1 MGARIRRTSPGLLDR
16 PADARRFGTRL
27 LRLTLRATASNGRGP
42 AYSGAGAAQ
51 LERLFARPIP
61 ERGLP
66 PDLVLRRL
74 ERDIL
79 GHSMKMG
86 HPRLFGLFTPGPLPA
101 AAFAALPAAFVNQS
115 PDAWK
120 AGPAAT
126 HVETRLIRFMNGL
139 IGFGPRAFGTFTSG
153 GGVANLIALK
163 MARDRTLGLHSRR
176 RGLGR
181 DAERLRVYASDQAH
195 FSLGRALDILGLGER
210 ALVLLPT
217 GADRRLRPADLV
229 AALARDR
236 ARGLRPMAVVAT
248 AGTTNTGT
256 IDPLAPLAHATR
268 AAGVHLHVDAAYG
281 GALLLSRRH
290 RHLLEGVEQADT
302 VTVDPHKWLF
312 QPFSLG
318 ALFARDGRS
327 LHAAFATEPEY
338 LRKDLEAEPGRLDF
352 YQYSLEGSRPFRGLK
367 LWMTLQMIG
376 RRGLGDLVDHTM
388 DVAAHLARRVAAD
401 RRYEACGA
409 PVELASVCFRYLPVW
424 ARAGAGAAAGRSPR
438 DRARLDAAQRAMQQ
452 EVERRGYAWFPTV
465 MIDGA
470 VWFRFGVFNHRTTT
484 RDVDRVLAHLA
495 RVAGDLGFERDRG
508 RRSTTPCG
516 RAASG
521 SRAAAGRHSRS
532 SRGRCRG

>member
-1 MGARIRRTSPGLLDR
+1 VRARDRRVPPGLLER
-16 PADARRFGTRL
+16 PADARRFGARL
-27 LRLTLRATASNGRGP
+27 LRLTLRASTASGRGP
-42 AYSGAGAAQ
+42 AYSGAGAGQ

-66 PDLVLRRL
+66 PDQVLRRL

-79 GHSMKMG
+79 ANSMKMG

-101 AAFAALPAAFVNQS
+101 AAFAALPEAFVNQS

-126 HVETRLIRFMNGL
+126 HVEVRLIRYMNGL

-163 MARDRTLGLHSRR
+163 LARDRALGHDSRR

-181 DAERLRVYASDQAH
+181 EAERLRVYASDQAH
-195 FSLGRALDILGLGER
+195 FSIGRALDILGLGER
-210 ALVLLPT
+210 ALVALPT
-217 GADRRLRPADLV
+217 GADRRLRPAAVV

-248 AGTTNTGT
+248 AGTTNTGS
-256 IDPLAPLAHATR
+256 IDPVAPLARASH

-281 GALLLSRRH
+281 GALLFSLRH
-290 RHLLEGVEQADT
+290 RHLLAGLELADT
-302 VTVDPHKWLF
+302 VTIDPHKWLF

-318 ALFARDGRS
+318 ALFARDGRA

-338 LRKDLEAEPGRLDF
+338 LRKDLEAEAGRLDF

-376 RRGLGDLVDHTM
+376 RRGLGELVDRTM
-388 DVAAHLARRVAAD
+388 EVAAHLAHRVATD
-401 RRYEACGA
+401 RRYETCGA
-409 PVELASVCFRYLPVW
+409 PVELASVCFRYLPAW
-424 ARAGAGAAAGRSPR
+424 ARAGAGAPASRSAR
-438 DRARLDAAQRAMQQ
+438 DRDRLDTVQRAMQQ

-495 RVAGDLGFERDRG
+495 RVAADLGFEG
-508 RRSTTPCG
+508 RS
-516 RAASG
+516 
-521 SRAAAGRHSRS
+521 
-532 SRGRCRG
+532 